1 MILVVVVL
9 ACRFGNVVHHY
20 FARTTRI
27 ASPPSRRVHVARDQR
42 IPGRVVRRCCV
53 GFGRDVVDWCR
64 RGLMDVVKALN
75 ARERRRDSLN
85 GN

>member
-1 MILVVVVL
+1 MILVVVIIL
-9 ACRFGNVVHHY
+9 ACRFGNVVHHHL
-20 FARTTRI
+20 ARATRI

-64 RGLMDVVKALN
+64 RGLMETAETLH
-75 ARERRRDSLN
+75 A
-85 GN
+85 